1 MKYLRTITAA
11 SVMTLSVFAN
21 AETALTETQ
30 MDGVNAGGFAF
41 ADALSDAFGE
51 VATAWTYTIADVFS
65 TNISPGQ
72 FGAIFVVDSYATAE
86 STADSDAK
94 ATGLA
99 SAMGYTQGTLLSDT
113 ESVSSTVTDTTVQ
126 LPYSSSMASN
136 TSLAASNI
144 IGLTATANSASAS
157 GATLSN

>member
-1 MKYLRTITAA
+1 MSI
-11 SVMTLSVFAN
+11 SVFAN

-51 VATAWTYTIADVFS
+51 VATAWTNTVTNVFS

-72 FGAIFVVDSYATAE
+72 FGAIFVIDSDAMAQ

-94 ATGLA
+94 ATALA
-99 SAMGYTQGTLLSDT
+99 EAIGYTQGTLLSDT
-113 ESVSSTVTDTTVQ
+113 ESVTMTITDTTVA
-126 LPYSSSMASN
+126 LPYSSSYASN
-136 TSLAASNI
+136 TSFGASNI
-144 IGLTATANSASAS
+144 IGLTATANSASSS